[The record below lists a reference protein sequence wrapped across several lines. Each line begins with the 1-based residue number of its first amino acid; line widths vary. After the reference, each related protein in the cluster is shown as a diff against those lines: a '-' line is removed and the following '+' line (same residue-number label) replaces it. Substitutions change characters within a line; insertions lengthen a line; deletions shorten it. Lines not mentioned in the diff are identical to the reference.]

1 DTAKSARSAAPS
13 AQIPAAIR
21 SDTGASKHASGQP
34 AHMSPKL
41 QDARGDAHNTAVR
54 LATPVQPARRTAEV
68 VTPVSTPTPI
78 STMSSA
84 QRSDTLATVLT
95 ALTQVLSLLAH
106 PAADPASAAAA
117 QAAEPV
123 CAPAEERQDEETA
136 SQSVVIHDDSAQRPA
151 LLGALASHQPS
162 AALLADDDFE
172 DEGDFYPERA
182 DNDECDELEEDDG
195 EFEEESDEEEED
207 GHQGKSVAVSPPADD
222 RAFAAA
228 VVKQEASREEG
239 SYDGPAAQ
247 CHGPRAPLRE
257 PHAARSAPKGNYGA
271 DFAPADALQLVAG
284 ATRPADAGVARL
296 GAVLADG
303 SARVQAGK
311 LPPSR
316 RPPRFCGP
324 TQLHAAPP
332 TPGTCTAPPANNT
345 QPATRGHPRYCNNT
359 TLTTAQ
365 HTPLTTP
372 VASTTFHVPEDET
385 QPPPFTSA
393 RPSRRTA
400 PCTYNISTGP
410 APGTAH
416 ALAISNHQPGPQ
428 NVTRDELLQVVQ
440 ALTDSKSTT
449 PVHYTPPIHISRYTT
464 SKPMEM
470 KAWLQQLKAWFRACH
485 LGREFWA
492 EQVVAWMDARMAKE
506 IADVPVDDFELFEKV
521 LLERYASPDA
531 SVSAFEDLQAT
542 RQKANES
549 CRAFMWKVQRL
560 VRKAYPDVSAEQ
572 I

>member
-1 DTAKSARSAAPS
+1 
-13 AQIPAAIR
+13 
-21 SDTGASKHASGQP
+21 
-34 AHMSPKL
+34 
-41 QDARGDAHNTAVR
+41 
-54 LATPVQPARRTAEV
+54 
-68 VTPVSTPTPI
+68 
-78 STMSSA
+78 
-84 QRSDTLATVLT
+84 
-95 ALTQVLSLLAH
+95 
-106 PAADPASAAAA
+106 
-117 QAAEPV
+117 
-123 CAPAEERQDEETA
+123 
-136 SQSVVIHDDSAQRPA
+136 
-151 LLGALASHQPS
+151 
-162 AALLADDDFE
+162 
-172 DEGDFYPERA
+172 
-182 DNDECDELEEDDG
+182 
-195 EFEEESDEEEED
+195 
-207 GHQGKSVAVSPPADD
+207 
-222 RAFAAA
+222 
-228 VVKQEASREEG
+228 
-239 SYDGPAAQ
+239 
-247 CHGPRAPLRE
+247 
-257 PHAARSAPKGNYGA
+257 
-271 DFAPADALQLVAG
+271 
-284 ATRPADAGVARL
+284 
-296 GAVLADG
+296 
-303 SARVQAGK
+303 VQAGK

-316 RPPRFCGP
+316 RPGSMPPPRPGAT

-332 TPGTCTAPPANNT
+332 TLATCTAPPTST
-345 QPATRGHPRYCNNT
+345 QLATRGHPRYCNNT

-365 HTPLTTP
+365 RTPLTTP

-400 PCTYNISTGP
+400 PCTYNIGTGP
-410 APGTAH
+410 APGTAP
-416 ALAISNHQPGPQ
+416 ALASSNQQPGPQ

-506 IADVPVDDFELFEKV
+506 IADVPVDDFERFEKV

-560 VRKAYPDVSAEQ
+560 VRKAYPDVSADQINRIIANHFVTGLRDNQVRCAASMVASAKAGERVRPDEVEAAATRAARAYGIETAQSDELFDEEQ
-572 I
+572 LAGAG